1 MQYPLSDEFSV
12 YLTSSKNKEYI
23 SHIIPMDTYGNEKS
37 RLPAAPPYTTI
48 LLFPKDDNPAA
59 NANGTVKPSTLEM
72 Y

>member
-1 MQYPLSDEFSV
+1 MNPPI
-12 YLTSSKNKEYI
+12 TSQALRTKRALAI
-23 SHIIPMDTYGNEKS
+23 MPMDTDERVKNS